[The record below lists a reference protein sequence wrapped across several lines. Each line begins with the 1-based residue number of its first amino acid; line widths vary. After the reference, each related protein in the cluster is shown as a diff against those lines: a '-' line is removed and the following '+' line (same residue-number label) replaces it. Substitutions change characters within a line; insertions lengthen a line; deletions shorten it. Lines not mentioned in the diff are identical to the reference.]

1 MAVKRSPLKSCPGC
15 CSAEAAVPGQHE
27 ESCDGGGGGAGGGIT
42 SPAKAPPDR
51 ETTSTHV
58 PTNLVSL
65 VIFCFPFLRGYRW
78 DSSPTDRRIVLI
90 DRHTSTA
97 SDYSC

>member
-1 MAVKRSPLKSCPGC
+1 M
-15 CSAEAAVPGQHE
+15 
-27 ESCDGGGGGAGGGIT
+27 
-42 SPAKAPPDR
+42 SPAKATPNS

-65 VIFCFPFLRGYRW
+65 VIFCFPFFTRLSLG
-78 DSSPTDRRIVLI
+78 SSPIDRRIVLI